1 MASFLFMPVVGILVG
16 KVDSRKLLA
25 AGLLATAGAMF
36 ALSFFNLQVGFW
48 NFWWPLMLQGAGLGL
63 IFVPLTTVTND
74 PVPRERMGNATSL
87 FNLMRNVGAS
97 VGISTVETLQFRH
110 MQTHINYLSQHVN
123 TANLQT
129 QRAMAGLRQTF
140 MSRGADPVTATRQA
154 HGALWGALQQQA
166 AILSYNDVFRFL
178 GWMFLLMLP
187 LLLLM
192 EKPKGGKGP
201 PMH

>member
-1 MASFLFMPVVGILVG
+1 
-16 KVDSRKLLA
+16 
-25 AGLLATAGAMF
+25 
-36 ALSFFNLQVGFW
+36 
-48 NFWWPLMLQGAGLGL
+48 
-63 IFVPLTTVTND
+63 
-74 PVPRERMGNATSL
+74 
-87 FNLMRNVGAS
+87 
-97 VGISTVETLQFRH
+97 VETLQFRH

-129 QRAMAGLRQTF
+129 QRALAGLRQTF

-201 PMH
+201 SMGH